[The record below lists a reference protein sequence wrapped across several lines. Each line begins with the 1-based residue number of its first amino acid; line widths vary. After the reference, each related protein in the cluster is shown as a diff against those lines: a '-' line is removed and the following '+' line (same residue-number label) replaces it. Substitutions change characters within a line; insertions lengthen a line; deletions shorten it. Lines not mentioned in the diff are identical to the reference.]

1 MIQLNRNTL
10 DELDVVKYVSL
21 LRIKFIAGLQ
31 YRAAAAAGITTQFAW
46 GIMSILLYKAF
57 YEANPGAFPM
67 SFQALST
74 YLWLQQAFLAL
85 FMGWFF
91 ENDIFQ
97 LITEGGIAY
106 ELCRPMDIYY
116 LWFFRTMAY
125 RLSKAVLRCMPI
137 LIFAAFLPEPY
148 GIRLP
153 ESIHAVIW
161 FLITAVLGFL
171 VVIAF
176 SMLVYIT
183 TFFTYSP
190 MGVRMVSV
198 SLVEFFSGAVIPI
211 PFLPE
216 GVRTVVEL
224 LPFAS
229 MQNIPLRIYSGDIA
243 GTQILYR
250 AALQLFWIV
259 ALIWL
264 GRRLM
269 GHALSRVVVQGG

>member
-1 MIQLNRNTL
+1 MIQLNKNTVDKL
-10 DELDVVKYVSL
+10 NVVKYVSL

-46 GIMSILLYKAF
+46 GILSILLYKAF
-57 YEANPGAFPM
+57 YEADPRAFPM
-67 SFQALST
+67 SFQALSS

-97 LITEGGIAY
+97 SITEGGIAY
-106 ELCRPMDIYY
+106 ELCRPTDLYY
-116 LWFFRTMAY
+116 MWFFRTMAS
-125 RLSKAVLRCMPI
+125 RLAKAVLRCMPI

-153 ESIHAVIW
+153 ESLRAGIW
-161 FLITAVLGFL
+161 FLITSVFGFL
-171 VVIAF
+171 VVVAY
-176 SMLVYIT
+176 SMLVYIS

-198 SLVEFFSGAVIPI
+198 SLVDFFAGAVVPI

-216 GVRTVVEL
+216 RVRTVVEL

-243 GTQILYR
+243 GAQIIYR

-259 ALIWL
+259 VLMWF
-264 GRRLM
+264 GKRLM
-269 GHALSRVVVQGG
+269 GYALKRVVIQGG